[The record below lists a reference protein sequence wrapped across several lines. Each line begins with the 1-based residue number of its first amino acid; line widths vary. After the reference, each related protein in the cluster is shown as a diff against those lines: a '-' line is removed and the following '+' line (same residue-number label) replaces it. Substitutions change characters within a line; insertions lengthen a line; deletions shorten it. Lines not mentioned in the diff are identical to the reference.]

1 MNESN
6 NRPDKR
12 RAAPGGRPAPGRRT
26 ASGAHRAA
34 PEQGTPQK
42 GGHKKKHSKSVWAKV
57 LRVFAV
63 LMSICVIIGS
73 VLAVMVSMYVVRATA
88 NDDQLLNLDNIKMSY
103 STIIYANNPDT
114 GAAEEYARLV
124 GESHRVWVDLADMPA
139 YLPKAFIAIEDKTFP
154 KHNGINFKRTISAT
168 ANLVLRKLSGG
179 AFGLYKS
186 EQGASTIDQQLI
198 KNITGDDSHDPMRK
212 VREIFRAIS
221 LENKYSKD
229 MILEAYLN
237 TVSFVGNTG
246 GVAGCASNLF
256 NKSVQDLSLKES
268 VCIAAIT
275 NNPTKYNPRIN
286 PENNQQRCELILKNM
301 LKEGYITQADH
312 DAAMAEQLS
321 FVDTTA
327 GQSEEIQSQNSYFTD
342 QVIEDVITDLVEQ
355 KGMTRNDA
363 SAYLYNGGLR
373 IYATVDT
380 KLQSAMEQVMVN
392 EPGGELFPDRPNTY
406 KDPVTGEEKTE
417 NVQGCM
423 VTVGYDGSLL
433 GVVGGLGA
441 KTTDRGFNRA
451 TQAHRQTGS
460 TMKPLG
466 AYALGIDYNY
476 INYSY
481 SLNDSYVKQIN
492 DGGEIRDWPRNYA
505 GEPSNTD
512 MLVADALAKSINTIA
527 VRAGMFVGESV
538 LYDFMSNTL
547 GISTLASP
555 KDVDLGPLVLGS
567 MTHGVPPVE
576 MANAYSMFGNGGTIT
591 PVHSYTTV
599 EEVQSGEVIL
609 DNTALVK
616 TRAIS
621 SDTAMVMNK
630 LLGNV
635 LKPGGTAGSI
645 GAPKGGL
652 DAVGKTGTTSNDKD
666 HWFIGLTPYY
676 CTAAW
681 MGYDS
686 STPLPWKG
694 SQYSKHPPTL
704 AWKSVMEIAQDGKEA
719 IAFPTSDNV
728 ETLTYCKTSGGI
740 ATGACPETATGY
752 YKKDGNKPEACTVH
766 GG

>member
-34 PEQGTPQK
+34 PEQGAPQK

-505 GEPSNTD
+505 GEPSNAD

-527 VRAGMFVGESV
+527 VRAGMFVGESA

-547 GISTLASP
+547 GISTLVSP
-555 KDVDLGPLVLGS
+555 NDVDLGPLVLGS

-645 GAPKGGL
+645 GATKGGL
-652 DAVGKTGTTSNDKD
+652 DAVGKTGTTSNDK
-666 HWFIGLTPYY
+666 
-676 CTAAW
+676 
-681 MGYDS
+681 
-686 STPLPWKG
+686 
-694 SQYSKHPPTL
+694 
-704 AWKSVMEIAQDGKEA
+704 
-719 IAFPTSDNV
+719 
-728 ETLTYCKTSGGI
+728 
-740 ATGACPETATGY
+740 
-752 YKKDGNKPEACTVH
+752 
-766 GG
+766 